1 MSYNII
7 ISGTSSGIGQQL
19 GNYLTE
25 KGHKV
30 TGLSRNINRENN
42 FETLRCDITNFDS
55 LRETLNKI
63 TKVDCLINNA
73 GIAKSKVKNEKKNFE
88 EIIKTNL
95 IGTYDLTYLLQ
106 KKLAKSNKA
115 SIINVCSV
123 SGHQGAF
130 NNPGYVSSKSALL
143 GLTRAL
149 ANDYSK
155 KGIRVNSISPGYIKT
170 SMTMKSFKSN
180 KRRKLIN
187 SRILLKKWGEPKDL
201 FSLFEYL
208 LSEEAKYITGQ
219 DFVVDGGWLIKGV

>member
-149 ANDYSK
+149 ANDYGSQN
-155 KGIRVNSISPGYIKT
+155 IRVNSISLGYFKTPMTIK
-170 SMTMKSFKSN
+170 SYKLK
-180 KRRKLIN
+180 KRRKEIN
-187 SRILLKKWGEPKDL
+187 SKMIISRWGEPKDL
-201 FSLFEYL
+201 FGLVEYL
-208 LSEEAKYITGQ
+208 ISERASYITGQ
-219 DFVVDGGWLIKGV
+219 DFVIDGGWLAKGV

>member
-42 FETLRCDITNFDS
+42 FETLRCDITKFDS

-95 IGTYDLTYLLQ
+95 IGAYYLTYLLQ

-115 SIINVCSV
+115 SIINVCSTSV
-123 SGHQGAF
+123 HQGAF
-130 NNPGYVSSKSALL
+130 NNPGYVSSKTA
-143 GLTRAL
+143 
-149 ANDYSK
+149 
-155 KGIRVNSISPGYIKT
+155 
-170 SMTMKSFKSN
+170 F
-180 KRRKLIN
+180 
-187 SRILLKKWGEPKDL
+187 
-201 FSLFEYL
+201 
-208 LSEEAKYITGQ
+208 
-219 DFVVDGGWLIKGV
+219 